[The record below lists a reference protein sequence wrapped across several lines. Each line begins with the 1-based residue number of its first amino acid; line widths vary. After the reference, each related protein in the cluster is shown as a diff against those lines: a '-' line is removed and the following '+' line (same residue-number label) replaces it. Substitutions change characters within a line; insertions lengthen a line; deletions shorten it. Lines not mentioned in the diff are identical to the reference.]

1 MCGRS
6 FAGLLIGKRLTTE
19 HSEKGDFCGI
29 DGKWPQSKEPGEG
42 RFFSG
47 NENYIPYLLSVPRQ
61 PAKWCGATGTLWR
74 YVRRGV
80 FVFFGLFC
88 LV

>member
-1 MCGRS
+1 MRGRS

-19 HSEKGDFCGI
+19 HSEKGDFCGLN
-29 DGKWPQSKEPGEG
+29 GKWPQSKEPGEE

-61 PAKWCGATGTLWR
+61 PRQVVWSHGDVVALCAA
-74 YVRRGV
+74 RRCLFSLGC
-80 FVFFGLFC
+80 FV
-88 LV
+88 